1 MVRRKMNGWAIARK
15 AVFGAFLLSAVA
27 PAAVMAQ
34 TSSYTAATDDVV
46 INWGA
51 IHGGGSA
58 APVTG
63 YSTPYVG
70 TRSTSGLLM
79 PGPTTPRSRLYVAPQ
94 GGQSNI
100 QLRKPGTAPTRSAS
114 AQSASRP
121 PAPAQ
126 VASAP
131 PAAPKPA
138 APTPV
143 QQAAPEPPKAAPAP
157 TQTASAPPAPA
168 APASAPAPATPAA
181 PEPTASAPAAPPAPA
196 APTAPVPSAPPAPA
210 IANAPSAASAP
221 EPTEQASAPTSA
233 PADGPSQVLFNAD
246 NTKLSADGQAVLD
259 GVISALQADDKSRV
273 QLMAYAAGEDLSSSK
288 ARRISL
294 SRALSVRSYLI
305 EKGVRS
311 TRIDVRAL
319 GDKADGDQKNRVDV
333 NMIEQ

>member
-1 MVRRKMNGWAIARK
+1 MVRRKMNGWVIARK
-15 AVFGAFLLSAVA
+15 AVFGAFLVSAVA

-46 INWGA
+46 INWNA
-51 IHGGGSA
+51 MHGGGTA

-70 TRSTSGLLM
+70 TRSTGGLLM

-94 GGQSNI
+94 SGQSTI
-100 QLRKPGTAPTRSAS
+100 QLRKPGTMPTRKAPV
-114 AQSASRP
+114 QSASRA

-131 PAAPKPA
+131 PAAPKPPAPKPA
-138 APTPV
+138 APAPV
-143 QQAAPEPPKAAPAP
+143 QQAAPEPPKPAPAP

-168 APASAPAPATPAA
+168 APAAAPAPEAPAPPA
-181 PEPTASAPAAPPAPA
+181 PTASAPAAPPPAPA
-196 APTAPVPSAPPAPA
+196 APPAPA
-210 IANAPSAASAP
+210 VADAPSAASAP
-221 EPTEQASAPTSA
+221 APTEQASAPTSA
-233 PADGPSQVLFNAD
+233 PTDGPSQVLFNAD

-259 GVISALQADDKSRV
+259 GVIAELQADDKSRV

-319 GDKADGDQKNRVDV
+319 GDKAEGDQKNRVDV
-333 NMIEQ
+333 NMIAQ

>member
-46 INWGA
+46 INWDA
-51 IHGGGSA
+51 IHGGRSS

-70 TRSTSGLLM
+70 TRSTGGLMM

-100 QLRKPGTAPTRSAS
+100 QLRKPGTAPARTAPV
-114 AQSASRP
+114 QSASRA

-138 APTPV
+138 APKPV
-143 QQAAPEPPKAAPAP
+143 APAPAQQTAPEPPKPAPAP

-168 APASAPAPATPAA
+168 APAAAPAPAAPAPPA
-181 PEPTASAPAAPPAPA
+181 PTASAPAAAPAPAAPPAPA
-196 APTAPVPSAPPAPA
+196 VAD
-210 IANAPSAASAP
+210 APSAASAP
-221 EPTEQASAPTSA
+221 APTEQASAPTSA
-233 PADGPSQVLFNAD
+233 PTDGLSQVLFNAD

-259 GVISALQADDKSRV
+259 GVIASLQADDKSRV